1 MPSSQWP
8 NRGGAFQRWD
18 ILQTLVQGDDN
29 PQFQILNLIHYPDER
44 RHWVIDLF
52 EGESPKF
59 SRSPFNNPR
68 YCLAG
73 MVLCLLV

>member
-29 PQFQILNLIHYPDER
+29 PQFQILNLIHYPDEH